1 MEYAGFRKF
10 HILNGSAF
18 DIRVSRSFEMPLQE
32 PLYSGRKKLPH
43 ASACTRRG
51 SQMVSEG
58 EVRSYADGEV
68 IIHEGDPADGMFLVR
83 SGSVEVYRVRDG
95 HEVSLGILR
104 EGDALGEMALFDKR
118 PRSASARARGE
129 TRLEYIDRAELRIR
143 VPDPVVW
150 RILQDM
156 GQRLRDMDDAFAKLE
171 TEQASRQDV
180 VASWSARRTWS
191 L

>member
-1 MEYAGFRKF
+1 
-10 HILNGSAF
+10 
-18 DIRVSRSFEMPLQE
+18 
-32 PLYSGRKKLPH
+32 
-43 ASACTRRG
+43 
-51 SQMVSEG
+51 MVTDN
-58 EVRSYADGEV
+58 EVRSYADGEI
-68 IIHEGDPADGMFLVR
+68 IIHEGDSADGMFLVK

-95 HEVSLGILR
+95 HEVPLGTLH

-129 TRLEYIDRAELRIR
+129 ARLEYIDRAELRTR
-143 VPDPVVW
+143 VPDPIVW
-150 RILQDM
+150 HILQDM

-180 VASWSARRTWS
+180 VASWSSRRTWS